1 MRMATQTDPSAEPRV
16 PLSRERVLHAAIG
29 LADAAG
35 IESLSMRKLGQE
47 LGVEAMSLY
56 NHVANKE
63 DVLDGMVDI
72 VVGEINDVVGEIDV
86 TSVDWKTALRRRIL
100 SAREILLLHPWA
112 PGVIESRS
120 NISPLMMRYFDSVIG
135 LFMEAGFSVDLTHH
149 AMHALGSRALGF
161 TQELYEDSQ
170 DLDANTIAMLQQ
182 MAGEYPNITAM
193 VSQITHNFETTLGWC
208 DDQEEFEFALDLLLD
223 GLESLR
229 AREADLPRVE
239 TP

>member
-1 MRMATQTDPSAEPRV
+1 MATQTDPSAEPRV